1 MKTLRYF
8 ALILVTLTLAS
19 CENAFM
25 EPNCESDPVT
35 TFDYLWNKVDQQYAF
50 FDVKG
55 VDWDE
60 VYRHYYRYVYNG
72 MDDERLFQVCAE
84 MLNTLCDGHTN
95 LISSFNIS
103 RNDSVYYRMI
113 AHKNINDEVVSL
125 NYLGLDY
132 QTTGGFAHN
141 FIHDGKVAYIRY
153 SSFSNTIDYA
163 TMNYIAERYKNC
175 RGMII
180 DLRQNGGGAIAN
192 IPILLSLF
200 DNHGQ
205 ELYRTQI
212 KSGPGHDEFTDMA
225 VVYASDPTSVED
237 PSTTSLFLE
246 ATTVEVPDYFHSK
259 PVAVLID
266 RGSFSATSF
275 FAICTM
281 AYPNVKLIGD
291 YSGGGLGLPN
301 GGELPN
307 GWTYRFSITRTLTPN
322 GKNFENGVPP
332 EYRVLLDPAATAQG
346 IDNVIELA
354 CDWIMSHYPA

>member
-60 VYRHYYRYVYNG
+60 VYQRYRPMVQDG
-72 MDDERLFQVCAE
+72 MDDQSLFQVCAD

-95 LISSFNIS
+95 LISSFDVS
-103 RNDSVYYRMI
+103 RNDTVYYKMLVE
-113 AHKNINDEVVSL
+113 KNINPDVVSL
-125 NYLGLDY
+125 NYLTLNY
-132 QTTGGFAHN
+132 QSTAGFAHN
-141 FIHDGKVAYIRY
+141 FIRNGEVAYVRY

-192 IPILLSLF
+192 IPVLLSLF
-200 DNHGQ
+200 NNHGQ

-225 VVYASDPTSVED
+225 VVYASDPASVED
-237 PSTTSLFLE
+237 PSATSSFLE
-246 ATTVEVPDYFHSK
+246 ATTIDVPDYFHHK

-307 GWTYRFSITRTLTPN
+307 GWTYRFSITRTLAIDGQN
-322 GKNFENGVPP
+322 YENGVPP
-332 EYRVLLDPAATAQG
+332 DYRVLLDPAATAQG
-346 IDNVIELA
+346 LDNIIETA
-354 CDWIMSHYPA
+354 ADWILR